1 MIDPDELDYWCNEH
15 HEIPREDIADI
26 LEALYEDCD
35 D

>member
-15 HEIPREDIADI
+15 PEIPREDIADI